1 MVPTTRVSHILC
13 LKCGT
18 HGGSQVPRH
27 MKLQGIQCSNG
38 GREIKLATYI
48 RPISKD
54 GMFQCNKPFMIFF
67 VSLTISS
74 YVCVTLNT
82 INGVVDWKC
91 EILHSLWLSL
101 YLYIY
106 RERESHSKTHH
117 EFKVWKQ
124 LYFEN
129 GTDHGHFQ
137 NSKIL
142 SQLATLNLWDGEP
155 TFWLHWI
162 PSTLEYLIVH
172 GLLFEHP
179 NCT

>member
-1 MVPTTRVSHILC
+1 
-13 LKCGT
+13 
-18 HGGSQVPRH
+18 

-106 RERESHSKTHH
+106 RERERKPFKNSSRIQSLKTIILWKWNWSWTLSK
-117 EFKVWKQ
+117 FKNPFATCHPKSLRWWTYFLVALDSFNLGVFESTWLTVWAPKLHIIKEDQ
-124 LYFEN
+124 SKR
-129 GTDHGHFQ
+129 Q
-137 NSKIL
+137 NSI
-142 SQLATLNLWDGEP
+142 SVQ
-155 TFWLHWI
+155 
-162 PSTLEYLIVH
+162 PS
-172 GLLFEHP
+172 F
-179 NCT
+179 